1 MTKKTLC
8 LTPECYKLWAIRPG
22 LCFLYDRIV
31 IDTRD
36 YDDITTTADD
46 SNYNVVL
53 FRNVERL
60 RMEGILE
67 CVPYEPLL
75 PSHTRANIHEQAAAY
90 VDTLSEHKRITLAQ
104 HAHREYEQYLKGQL
118 LFCQP
123 AEPKF
128 RTLSA
133 RLARMKTRRTELSS
147 DATPTRAIDET
158 LKRIVAKSLAGTY
171 IVSQIDNGHLYDT
184 SEYRPFID
192 AIPIAGVATAGKTI
206 DLHDDA
212 EDKAVDIVAA
222 LVLNKRLPDVTV
234 YDDHSLTVFL
244 RTREDLDRLRSVI
257 QGVLARYHVLIKAD
271 SETAYAH
278 LEKDFRRAMAGLNAE
293 LARIRKRTGLLWKI
307 TEVLASLNYS
317 IIKPFLQPLHDKNM
331 RTHREIE
338 LDKLAKKDK
347 LLADL
352 LYVFDKVRFG
362 EGRYDIAVRKTF
374 PEPKETA
381 QVLWGEAGLNLPWYE
396 TPGNS
401 AHVSE
406 HRSDV
411 SKDGQ
416 GAVEEHRG
424 GQPPGTPLRSTG
436 EVQAGRAPRSH

>member
-8 LTPECYKLWAIRPG
+8 LAPECYKLWAIRPG
-22 LCFLYDRIV
+22 LCFLYDRIL

-36 YDDITTTADD
+36 YDDIMRAADD
-46 SNYNVVL
+46 SSYNGVL
-53 FRNVERL
+53 SRNVERL

-75 PSHTRANIHEQAAAY
+75 PSPTRAKIHDHAGAY
-90 VDTLSEHKRITLAQ
+90 VDTLSEKKRIALAQ

-123 AEPKF
+123 GEPKF
-128 RTLSA
+128 RTLTA
-133 RLARMKTRRTELSS
+133 RLERMKSRRTELSG
-147 DATPTRAIDET
+147 DATPTPAIDET

-171 IVSQIDNGHLYDT
+171 IVSQIDNAHLYDT

-192 AIPIAGVATAGKTI
+192 AVPIGGVPTAANTVQ
-206 DLHDDA
+206 LHDDA

-257 QGVLARYHVLIKAD
+257 QEVLARYHALIKAD

-278 LEKDFRRAMAGLNAE
+278 LERDFRRAMAGLNAE
-293 LARIRKRTGLLWKI
+293 LARIKKRTGILWKI
-307 TEVLASLNYS
+307 TEVLASLKYS

-331 RTHREIE
+331 RIHRDLE

-362 EGRYDIAVRKTF
+362 EGRYDVAVRKTF
-374 PEPKETA
+374 PEPKKTA

-396 TPGNS
+396 TPG
-401 AHVSE
+401 
-406 HRSDV
+406 
-411 SKDGQ
+411 
-416 GAVEEHRG
+416 
-424 GQPPGTPLRSTG
+424 
-436 EVQAGRAPRSH
+436 